1 MPGPALPYL
10 RLHLDFAKPSSD
22 HLEIE
27 MEEPPLI
34 LYLDETILPCFLC
47 MISGNKL

>member
-1 MPGPALPYL
+1 MPECALPYL

-34 LYLDETILPCFLC
+34 LYLDGTILPRLFC
-47 MISGNKL
+47 MISVDKL